1 MYCIDGTFRICRVR
15 ERTAFLG
22 SRLHDRADAERNQPC
37 RDVDRRCFRDF
48 ATLQEIKKENKEL
61 KSRLEEMTTE
71 NNRLQQNSATLER
84 YKELYKMDQ
93 NTADYP
99 KVAANVIASENSNW
113 FSKFTIDKGSNDGI
127 REDMNVLS
135 GTGLV
140 GIVTEVGPNWAT
152 VSSIIDD
159 KNVSAMILTTFD
171 KCIVSGDLQTVQD
184 GLLKFE
190 QLANNEN
197 EVAVGEQVVTSN
209 ISSKYLQGLLVGY
222 ISEVNVDSNNLTR
235 SGYIIPA
242 TDFKELQ
249 EVLVITTTKQDLIDG
264 KGESGSD
271 NGGRIDMKKIKRILI
286 CAVLITVCFLLETT
300 VFQKLA
306 FASIIPNLLIIVT
319 SSFGFMRG
327 QKKGLIIG
335 FFVDF

>member
-1 MYCIDGTFRICRVR
+1 MKTKNQISVSSKYWLLVLAIICIILMGLSGFADSGKGPLNVAAGYTIVPMQKGINRIGMWLSDLSQN
-15 ERTAFLG
+15 F
-22 SRLHDRADAERNQPC
+22 D
-37 RDVDRRCFRDF
+37 
-48 ATLQEIKKENKEL
+48 TLQEVKKENKEL
-61 KSRLEEMTTE
+61 KAKLEEMTTE

-99 KVAANVIASENSNW
+99 KVGANVIASENSNW

-135 GTGLV
+135 GAGLV

-159 KNVSAMILTTFD
+159 KNVSAMLLTTFD
-171 KCIVSGDLQTVQD
+171 KCIVSGDLQSVQD

-190 QLANNEN
+190 QLANNDN
-197 EVAVGEQVVTSN
+197 EVAAGEQVVTSN
-209 ISSKYLQGLLVGY
+209 ISSKYLQGLLIGY
-222 ISEVNVDSNNLTR
+222 VSEVNVDSNNLTR

-249 EVLVITTTKQDLIDG
+249 EVLIITTTKQDLIDG
-264 KGESGSD
+264 NTGD
-271 NGGRIDMKKIKRILI
+271 GG
-286 CAVLITVCFLLETT
+286 
-300 VFQKLA
+300 Q
-306 FASIIPNLLIIVT
+306 
-319 SSFGFMRG
+319 
-327 QKKGLIIG
+327 
-335 FFVDF
+335 

>member
-1 MYCIDGTFRICRVR
+1 MKRKNQFSTSNKYWLLILAIICIVLMGLSGFAESGKGPLSWAAGYTIVPMQKGINRV
-15 ERTAFLG
+15 G
-22 SRLHDRADAERNQPC
+22 MWIG
-37 RDVDRRCFRDF
+37 DVSENF

-171 KCIVSGDLQTVQD
+171 KCIVSGDLQTVQG

-271 NGGRIDMKKIKRILI
+271 NGG
-286 CAVLITVCFLLETT
+286 E
-300 VFQKLA
+300 
-306 FASIIPNLLIIVT
+306 
-319 SSFGFMRG
+319 
-327 QKKGLIIG
+327 
-335 FFVDF
+335 

>member
-1 MYCIDGTFRICRVR
+1 MKRKNQFSTSNKYWLLILAIICIVLMGLSGFAESGKGPLSWAAGYTIVPMQKGINRV
-15 ERTAFLG
+15 G
-22 SRLHDRADAERNQPC
+22 MWIG
-37 RDVDRRCFRDF
+37 DVSENF

-84 YKELYKMDQ
+84 YKELY
-93 NTADYP
+93 TADYP

-271 NGGRIDMKKIKRILI
+271 NGG
-286 CAVLITVCFLLETT
+286 E
-300 VFQKLA
+300 
-306 FASIIPNLLIIVT
+306 
-319 SSFGFMRG
+319 
-327 QKKGLIIG
+327 
-335 FFVDF
+335 

>member
-1 MYCIDGTFRICRVR
+1 MKRKNQFSTSNKYWLLILAIICIVLMGLSGFAESGKGPLSWAAGYTIVPMQKGINRV
-15 ERTAFLG
+15 G
-22 SRLHDRADAERNQPC
+22 MWIG
-37 RDVDRRCFRDF
+37 DVSENF
-48 ATLQEIKKENKEL
+48 ATLQEIKKENKDL

-113 FSKFTIDKGSNDGI
+113 FSKFTIDKGSNGGI

-152 VSSIIDD
+152 ISSIIDD
-159 KNVSAMILTTFD
+159 KNVSAMILATFD
-171 KCIVSGDLQTVQD
+171 ECIVSGDLQTVQD

-271 NGGRIDMKKIKRILI
+271 NGG
-286 CAVLITVCFLLETT
+286 E
-300 VFQKLA
+300 
-306 FASIIPNLLIIVT
+306 
-319 SSFGFMRG
+319 
-327 QKKGLIIG
+327 
-335 FFVDF
+335 

>member
-1 MYCIDGTFRICRVR
+1 MKRKNQFSTSNKYWLLILAIICIVLMGLSGFAESGKGPLSWAAGYTIVPMQKGINRV
-15 ERTAFLG
+15 G
-22 SRLHDRADAERNQPC
+22 MWIG
-37 RDVDRRCFRDF
+37 DVSENF

-171 KCIVSGDLQTVQD
+171 KCIVSGDLQTVQG

-235 SGYIIPA
+235 SGYIISA

-271 NGGRIDMKKIKRILI
+271 NGG
-286 CAVLITVCFLLETT
+286 E
-300 VFQKLA
+300 
-306 FASIIPNLLIIVT
+306 
-319 SSFGFMRG
+319 
-327 QKKGLIIG
+327 
-335 FFVDF
+335 

>member
-1 MYCIDGTFRICRVR
+1 MKRKNQFSTSNKYWLLILAIICIVLMGLSGFAESGKGPLSWAAGYTIVPMQKGINRV
-15 ERTAFLG
+15 G
-22 SRLHDRADAERNQPC
+22 MWIG
-37 RDVDRRCFRDF
+37 DVSENF

-159 KNVSAMILTTFD
+159 KNVSAMILTTFV
-171 KCIVSGDLQTVQD
+171 KCIVSGDLSLMSDNQIRFGQMENNDNTVS
-184 GLLKFE
+184 
-190 QLANNEN
+190 
-197 EVAVGEQVVTSN
+197 VGDQIVTSY
-209 ISSKYLQGLLVGY
+209 ISDKYLQGILIGY
-222 ISEVNVDSNNLTR
+222 VSEVTVDSNNLTR
-235 SGYIIPA
+235 SGYITPA
-242 TDFKELQ
+242 VDFKNLQ
-249 EVLVITTTKQDLIDG
+249 EVLVITTTKADLV
-264 KGESGSD
+264 GS
-271 NGGRIDMKKIKRILI
+271 NQS
-286 CAVLITVCFLLETT
+286 E
-300 VFQKLA
+300 
-306 FASIIPNLLIIVT
+306 
-319 SSFGFMRG
+319 
-327 QKKGLIIG
+327 
-335 FFVDF
+335 

>member
-1 MYCIDGTFRICRVR
+1 MKRKNQFSTSNKYWLLILAIICIVLMGLSGFAESGKGPLSWAAGYTIVPMQKGINRV
-15 ERTAFLG
+15 G
-22 SRLHDRADAERNQPC
+22 MWIG
-37 RDVDRRCFRDF
+37 DVSENF

-127 REDMNVLS
+127 RKDMNVLS

-197 EVAVGEQVVTSN
+197 EVAVTSN

-271 NGGRIDMKKIKRILI
+271 NGG
-286 CAVLITVCFLLETT
+286 E
-300 VFQKLA
+300 
-306 FASIIPNLLIIVT
+306 
-319 SSFGFMRG
+319 
-327 QKKGLIIG
+327 
-335 FFVDF
+335 

>member
-1 MYCIDGTFRICRVR
+1 MKRKNQFSTSNKYWLLILAIICIVLMGLSGFAESGKGPLSWAAGYTIVPMQKGINRV
-15 ERTAFLG
+15 G
-22 SRLHDRADAERNQPC
+22 MWIG
-37 RDVDRRCFRDF
+37 DVSENF

-171 KCIVSGDLQTVQD
+171 KCIVGGDLQTVQD

-271 NGGRIDMKKIKRILI
+271 NGG
-286 CAVLITVCFLLETT
+286 E
-300 VFQKLA
+300 
-306 FASIIPNLLIIVT
+306 
-319 SSFGFMRG
+319 
-327 QKKGLIIG
+327 
-335 FFVDF
+335 